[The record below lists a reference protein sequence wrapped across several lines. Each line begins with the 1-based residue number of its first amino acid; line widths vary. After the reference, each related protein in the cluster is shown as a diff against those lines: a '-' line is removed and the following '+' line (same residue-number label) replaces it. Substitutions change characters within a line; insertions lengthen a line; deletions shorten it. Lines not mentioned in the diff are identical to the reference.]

1 MPLLDHFH
9 PPLRSTRHWESFHAR
24 WAVAL
29 ADMLNLNLLPKD
41 YVAEVHV
48 HVGGR
53 VEVDVGT
60 FEDERPANA
69 GSTGAGAAVA
79 VAPTWS
85 PPAPQ
90 MQIHALFPDS
100 IELRF
105 INF

>member
-41 YVAEVHV
+41 YIAEVHV

-60 FEDERPANA
+60 FEEERA
-69 GSTGAGAAVA
+69 GDGASTGTAMAVA
-79 VAPTWS
+79 VAATWA
-85 PPAPQ
+85 PPAPPLQ
-90 MQIHALFPDS
+90 LPALFPDS
-100 IELRF
+100 IELRVM
-105 INF
+105 N